1 MAYVTTNP
9 PALFASAVGGMSR
22 FWVYKSADPI
32 ATVNTANYFTNGGAL
47 GLKVGDL
54 MYVWDTVNALGHLVF
69 VNATG
74 NGTTDI
80 TDGLAITSTDTD

>member
-1 MAYVTTNP
+1 MAYSTGNP
-9 PALFASAVGGMSR
+9 PDLFASSVGGKRR
-22 FWVYKSADPI
+22 FWVYTSADPI
-32 ATVNTANYFTNGGAL
+32 ATVNTANYFTNGGSL

-54 MYVWDTVNALGHLVF
+54 MYIWDTVNSLGHLAF

-80 TDGLAITSTDTD
+80 TDGTAINAVDTD